1 MEIKTFGI
9 IGAGQMGNGIA
20 QIAAMSGL
28 DVIMNDISEEF
39 VERGLGTINKI
50 LSRSVEKGK
59 MTDDEINA
67 VLGRI
72 KTSTSLQDMASAD
85 FVVEAAIEKEDIKFQ
100 NIAPVPCCANMSKPA
115 GWAARQGGGSTNI
128 SRIIKKCPGEH

>member
-1 MEIKTFGI
+1 MKIKTFGV

-20 QIAAMSGL
+20 QVAAMSGL

-39 VERGLGTINKI
+39 VERGLSTITKI
-50 LSRSVEKGK
+50 LSRNVEKGK
-59 MTDDEINA
+59 MTDDEKNT

-72 KTSTSLQDMASAD
+72 KTSTSLKDMASAD

-100 NIAPVPCCANMSKPA
+100 SSIDNI
-115 GWAARQGGGSTNI
+115 Q
-128 SRIIKKCPGEH
+128 